1 MAVTL
6 LPNFLGVNHSVHLVH
21 SKLLNICL
29 RHNLSQR
36 RVLPVSY
43 DLIIK
48 SVKWLTS
55 KSFDIDGISVKN
67 IRPDS
72 KELMFHLQLLFQMC
86 LVRSIVPGSF
96 FCGTVTSMWKRGK
109 DTFACST
116 CRPITITCPLSNI
129 FEYV

>member
-1 MAVTL
+1 MY
-6 LPNFLGVNHSVHLVH
+6 

-29 RHNLSQR
+29 SRNLSQR
-36 RVLPVSY
+36 HVLLVSH

-48 SVKWLTS
+48 SVKRLKS

-86 LVRSIVPGSF
+86 LCMSLVPDSF
-96 FCGTVTSMWKRGK
+96 LCRMSLRFLNLGK
-109 DTFACST
+109 IRLIAHHIGLL
-116 CRPITITCPLSNI
+116 R
-129 FEYV
+129 